1 MVPKSG
7 RIKKTSI
14 EIMSK
19 MMQTFTLSYQESNHV
34 GPAFYILFT
43 DFTKF
48 ENKKKIECYYDY
60 DDETNE
66 EDKEP

>member
-1 MVPKSG
+1 
-7 RIKKTSI
+7 
-14 EIMSK
+14 
-19 MMQTFTLSYQESNHV
+19 MMQTFTLTYQESNHV

-48 ENKKKIECYYDY
+48 ENKKKIKCYYDY

>member
-19 MMQTFTLSYQESNHV
+19 MMQTFTLSYQESIHV

>member
-1 MVPKSG
+1 
-7 RIKKTSI
+7 
-14 EIMSK
+14 
-19 MMQTFTLSYQESNHV
+19 MQTFTLSYQESNHV

-48 ENKKKIECYYDY
+48 ENKNNIECYYDY